1 MIVIATD
8 GGLLERPVQR
18 RSLCSGR
25 VTRIELWADFSQT
38 PVGTEIVLASC
49 HFLARKG
56 TAWWKAARHAGMGDG
71 NMPGMGSS
79 GTPESGAGAGW
90 KITIP
95 ASNGA
100 AFPVLYVR
108 VDRQEQ
114 ETLSLPP
121 TIHHQRYAVDQVV
134 NAQQPRR
141 FGLTMRN
148 SAWLI
153 NGREFKMEEVAEDE
167 VVKLNTIEAW
177 DFINEQN
184 PNEAM
189 EKMGMVHPMHIH
201 GVQLQVIDRQMLAP
215 ALRAGWD
222 SVRKGMSMKAG
233 RIRSWSCPAKACEC

>member
-38 PVGTEIVLASC
+38 PVGTKL
-49 HFLARKG
+49 F
-56 TAWWKAARHAGMGDG
+56 WQAAISWRGRGQPGGRRLGMPGMGDG

-79 GTPESGAGAGW
+79 GTPESGAGGGMEDYNP
-90 KITIP
+90 KLP
-95 ASNGA
+95 NGA

-114 ETLSLPP
+114 ETLSLPAKLS
-121 TIHHQRYAVDQVV
+121 TIQRYAVDQVV

-184 PNEAM
+184 PNE
-189 EKMGMVHPMHIH
+189 
-201 GVQLQVIDRQMLAP
+201 
-215 ALRAGWD
+215 GWKKWAW
-222 SVRKGMSMKAG
+222 SIPCISMAY
-233 RIRSWSCPAKACEC
+233 SSQ